1 MNNEQA
7 LTVAG
12 RYCEIRTEQ
21 DGQFHDP
28 VQQTE
33 VALIMAAWFMA
44 FKEYVDRG
52 GPL

>member
-1 MNNEQA
+1 MNHEQA
-7 LTVAG
+7 LTVAR
-12 RYCEIRTEQ
+12 RYCQIREAQ
-21 DGQFHDP
+21 DGRVHDP
-28 VQQTE
+28 VQQAE